1 MLNIREQE
9 QPNPEIKQWVK
20 DNYPQLCKVKGH
32 VMRTQFN
39 KRFIPIQQKGRR
51 VPVHLQERVD
61 KELKKLMEQKH
72 IIKLDKCSDRQ
83 FISPIVITVKKDQTV
98 KLALN
103 SKKINNFIFKIEYQ
117 MPIDLLIDKKAQ
129 VINRTTISK
138 LYSQHWVC
146 ATRIHKSR

>member
-20 DNYPQLCKVKGH
+20 DNYPQLCRVKGH

-61 KELKKLMEQKH
+61 KELKKLMEQN
-72 IIKLDKCSDRQ
+72 
-83 FISPIVITVKKDQTV
+83 T
-98 KLALN
+98 
-103 SKKINNFIFKIEYQ
+103 
-117 MPIDLLIDKKAQ
+117 
-129 VINRTTISK
+129 
-138 LYSQHWVC
+138 
-146 ATRIHKSR
+146 